1 MSTATAT
8 TTATTTTT
16 TTTTTI
22 AMTRHTDDTAHR
34 HAVEYAVVV
43 LGLDA
48 EPTVTWDLDH
58 HLQGHLD
65 MSGVHLVLIAARTDD
80 HDPRLLTES
89 EWDGLRH
96 GLAAA

>member
-1 MSTATAT
+1 MTTATASA
-8 TTATTTTT
+8 TAS
-16 TTTTTI
+16 
-22 AMTRHTDDTAHR
+22 TRYTDDAAHR
-34 HAVEYAVVV
+34 HAIEHAVVV

-48 EPTVTWDLDH
+48 EPSVTWDRDH

-65 MSGVHLVLIAARTDD
+65 VSGVHLVLIAARTDD